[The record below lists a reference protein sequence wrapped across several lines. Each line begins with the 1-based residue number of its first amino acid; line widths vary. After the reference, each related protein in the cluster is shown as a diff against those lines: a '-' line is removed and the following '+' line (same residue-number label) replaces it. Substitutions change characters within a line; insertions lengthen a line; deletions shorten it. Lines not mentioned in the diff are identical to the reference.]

1 MVVQKI
7 KEQSPSLVI
16 TALLVVGAAIW
27 LHHEN
32 IQTERLL
39 VEPLRAQNDALRA
52 AADDNHRELASTS
65 ELLRNAISRRD
76 SELFRP
82 DVELQKLN
90 TQRMDALADA
100 IARKVQP
107 TAVEA
112 PKSPDEI
119 RAAEDQ
125 QVEKIATRM
134 ADKLK
139 PMLATV
145 GTENRLATDDA
156 VRQEFARNQALAS
169 ELQRTQAAAR
179 DAVNLSHELGT
190 LYVDSFRDQ
199 GVVKR
204 ALTFPGYLVSDLF
217 SLSIVSSRDQKAA
230 ERSVAEKVQAIE
242 KRIDEIQAQ
251 ALVTKS

>member
-1 MVVQKI
+1 MIVQKI

-16 TALLVVGAAIW
+16 TALLVVGAAVW

-32 IQTERLL
+32 TQTQRLL
-39 VEPLRAQNDALRA
+39 VEPLRAQNEALRA

-65 ELLRNAISRRD
+65 ELLRNALSRRD

-107 TAVEA
+107 TSVDA

-145 GTENRLATDDA
+145 GTDNRLATDDA
-156 VRQEFARNQALAS
+156 VRQEFARNQA
-169 ELQRTQAAAR
+169 AAQ
-179 DAVNLSHELGT
+179 DAVKLSQELGT

-204 ALTFPGYLVSDLF
+204 ALTFPGYLVNDLF
-217 SLSIVSSRDQKAA
+217 SLNLVSSRDQKKA

-242 KRIDEIQAQ
+242 KRIEEIQAQ